1 MRLARIGFTALITLV
16 VTVSTPL
23 LLNQTASSSTSG
35 VLALTTDAR
44 KAEAEKLLQQGRKQF
59 QTSQFEAAIH
69 SSQQALTSYQDTG
82 DRVGW
87 GRSLNDLGLALY
99 KKGQL
104 KEAEKTLRDGIQVWE
119 SLRIGID
126 INDANKTSILET
138 QATTYRLLQQVL
150 IAQNKINPAL
160 EIAERSRARAFVELL
175 ATRSTSDQKIASIIT
190 PPTIDQIQ
198 QIAKD
203 ENATLVE
210 YSVFYDDLN
219 ANAQAQ
225 AQESELFIWVIQP
238 TGEVTFRSQNLKSL
252 WQGKK
257 TTLSDLV
264 ANIRY
269 TLGTTIRYVR
279 GSSQNRPFEQLYK
292 VLIQPIADKLPA
304 NPEARV
310 IFIPQQAL
318 LMMPFSNLQDASGKY
333 LIEQHTILTS
343 PAIMLLSLTHQQRQR
358 IPESA
363 KERLVVG
370 NPNPMPQDYRSLPA
384 AEKEA
389 LAIASLM
396 KTKAITGKEATKA
409 TILQRMPTSRI
420 IHMAT
425 HGLFNESEGLGS
437 AIALAPTQSDNGW
450 LTAKEILELKLSAE
464 LVVLSACNTGRTRI
478 TGDGIVGLSS
488 SMISSGVSSMIA
500 SLWSIPDSPT
510 AFLMQE
516 FYRHLQQS
524 PDKAQAL
531 RQAML
536 TTLDKYPNPRDW
548 AAFVLIGEAQ

>member
-450 LTAKEILELKLSAE
+450 LTAKEILDLKLSAE